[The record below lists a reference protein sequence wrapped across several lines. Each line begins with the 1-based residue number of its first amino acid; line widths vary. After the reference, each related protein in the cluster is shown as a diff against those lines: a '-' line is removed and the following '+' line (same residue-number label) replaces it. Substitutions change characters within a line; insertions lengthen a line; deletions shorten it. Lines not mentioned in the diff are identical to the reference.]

1 GLLMQ
6 LVMDLKS
13 GYLRR
18 CESLGIKREEM
29 QMLQGLSLEELH
41 YLANSEVSV
50 VSVSI
55 DHSNLVSMLQRARME
70 QKRMQRI
77 DRALA
82 LGSSIELMQTFFGLS
97 STDVAARRRIAG
109 IEARS
114 GRGNTLGDEDN
125 AEIWRLWQKSGVEEV
140 ESPDGLDVMM
150 LAAEQLNI
158 PLTSVWH
165 AVKGWHRT
173 IPRRSVGQSPK
184 PSVRKRA

>member
-1 GLLMQ
+1 MTNSGGLSQAANGLLMQ

-82 LGSSIELMQTFFGLS
+82 LGSSIELMQTFQYRCGGPS
-97 STDVAARRRIAG
+97 QDRRYRSPIWTGQYARG
-109 IEARS
+109 
-114 GRGNTLGDEDN
+114 
-125 AEIWRLWQKSGVEEV
+125 
-140 ESPDGLDVMM
+140 
-150 LAAEQLNI
+150 
-158 PLTSVWH
+158 
-165 AVKGWHRT
+165 
-173 IPRRSVGQSPK
+173 
-184 PSVRKRA
+184 

>member
-1 GLLMQ
+1 
-6 LVMDLKS
+6 
-13 GYLRR
+13 
-18 CESLGIKREEM
+18 
-29 QMLQGLSLEELH
+29 ELH

-114 GRGNTLGDEDN
+114 GR
-125 AEIWRLWQKSGVEEV
+125 
-140 ESPDGLDVMM
+140 
-150 LAAEQLNI
+150 
-158 PLTSVWH
+158 
-165 AVKGWHRT
+165 
-173 IPRRSVGQSPK
+173 
-184 PSVRKRA
+184 

>member
-1 GLLMQ
+1 MQ

-55 DHSNLVSMLQRARME
+55 DHSNLVSMLHRARME

-140 ESPDGLDVMM
+140 DSPDGLDVMM

-173 IPRRSVGQSPK
+173 TPRRSVGQSPK

>member
-1 GLLMQ
+1 MTNSGGLSQAANGLLMQ

-82 LGSSIELMQTFFGLS
+82 LGSSIELMQTFSGFPVQMWRPVAGS
-97 STDVAARRRIAG
+97 PVSKPDPDVAI
-109 IEARS
+109 RS
-114 GRGNTLGDEDN
+114 GMKTMR
-125 AEIWRLWQKSGVEEV
+125 KSG
-140 ESPDGLDVMM
+140 GCGRNQALKKWK
-150 LAAEQLNI
+150 ARTG
-158 PLTSVWH
+158 LTS
-165 AVKGWHRT
+165 
-173 IPRRSVGQSPK
+173 
-184 PSVRKRA
+184 

>member
-1 GLLMQ
+1 MTNSGGLSQAANGLLMQ

-82 LGSSIELMQTFFGLS
+82 LGSSIEL
-97 STDVAARRRIAG
+97 
-109 IEARS
+109 
-114 GRGNTLGDEDN
+114 
-125 AEIWRLWQKSGVEEV
+125 
-140 ESPDGLDVMM
+140 
-150 LAAEQLNI
+150 
-158 PLTSVWH
+158 
-165 AVKGWHRT
+165 
-173 IPRRSVGQSPK
+173 
-184 PSVRKRA
+184 